1 MGGLLNTLWRTLI
14 LDDAAYREW
23 RERPNVF
30 LRGLVLILIVSLV
43 AGLVGFGIR
52 LVSEVQPVDPDEIRE
67 GIRESL
73 EMQEQFNPT
82 LRDPEAQRMIEDMTE
97 VMVPMIVDIANIRP
111 PLPVGISGFFAALG
125 SWLNGALAAIG
136 GWLFYG
142 ALVLIVVNLLGGTAK
157 LRDFYGTVA
166 LYAIPGLL
174 GLLGPI
180 PCVGGIIVFIGS
192 IWGIV
197 MYVKATSV
205 VSGLDLGRSIVAVLA
220 PFVVLLLLA
229 LVVAVLLVLW
239 MVIIF

>member
-1 MGGLLNTLWRTLI
+1 MRSLLSTLWGTLI
-14 LDDAAYREW
+14 LNDAAYREW

-30 LRGLVLILIVSLV
+30 LRGIVLILVVSLI

-52 LVSEVQPVDPDEIRE
+52 LVSEVRPADPDEIRE

-73 EMQEQFNPT
+73 EMQEQFNPG
-82 LRDPEAQRMIEDMTE
+82 LQNPEARRIMEDVMDT
-97 VMVPMIVDIANIRP
+97 MVPMIVDIANIRP
-111 PLPVGISGFFAALG
+111 PLPQGVAGFFSALG
-125 SWLNGALAAIG
+125 SWLSGALAAIG

-142 ALVLIVVNLLGGTAK
+142 ALVLVAANLLGGSAK

-166 LYAIPGLL
+166 VYAIPGLL

-180 PCVGGIIVFIGS
+180 PCVGGILVFIGT

-205 VSGLDLGRSIVAVLA
+205 STGLDIGRSVVAVLA
-220 PFVVLLLLA
+220 PLVILLLLA
-229 LVVAVLLVLW
+229 LALAILLVLW
-239 MVIIF
+239 VVILF